1 VGEYGLLSLVTTA
14 LVAVMARPWVG
25 GWSTPIVAGNDTL
38 SHFAMMRDTGWT
50 GTARGPQGLA
60 AGGSLDWSDFPLG
73 PDRVHLVLYRVL
85 RLVTGD
91 AMVAFNLYLLAGFLL
106 VAWAAYAVLR
116 VWRIS
121 PLVAGALSVAFT
133 LAPYHFARLSDGHV
147 FLAAYFSV
155 PLGVLLA
162 VWASDGSLAG
172 RGFAGFAGARR
183 GADRHDRR
191 RLLATAACVAIVG
204 SSSAYYGVFAVVLIV
219 SLALVTA
226 VRRRSWRTLVVPA
239 VLAAAVLG
247 VIALNVAGDL
257 WSARAEGANH
267 EVSVRPTSDSDTY
280 GLRLSQAL
288 LPDPAH
294 RVDAFGALGRQARQ
308 VQVPGEDGSTLGLL
322 AVAGLAVVALTCVRR
337 VGRARDAQDVLV
349 LRLGVLAAAAVAV
362 ATVSGLGLVV
372 AVAGFG
378 QIRVWS
384 RMSIVLAFLGLAG
397 LAVVVDRW
405 CASPRVRAWSFGPLL
420 VAVGI
425 VAIAMV
431 DQTSPGSLP
440 DRATTAQER
449 AVDEQIAAEMEA
461 ALPAGADVYQLPQT
475 DFLFDVPDGEMP
487 LYGLLGPWSTGGD
500 LDYSAGSLQGRGGDW
515 QRSWAMQ
522 SPEVLAA
529 GAAAAG
535 FDALYLDRRSESG
548 GQTGSAA
555 ESRGNDGTAD
565 EAAWLRETWGE
576 PAGSVQG
583 ETSAQGDDDRRE
595 WYDLR
600 PARRQLTERLGAER
614 VEQLG
619 ALVRRP
625 IGVVYDGA
633 VDRFAVG
640 GGARLVQAE
649 SAITLRDEWFGAE
662 RSGTDDRPA
671 GPLLVRFELTGEP
684 GARVRITAAGT
695 EQVVE
700 LDGGSAQVELEVPVR
715 ARDTVIELSTDAAR
729 LPGVAARHG
738 DVRLQVSQ
746 PQVIDAELDEAI
758 RSGELTAS

>member
-294 RVDAFGALGRQARQ
+294 RVDALGALGRQARQ

-322 AVAGLAVVALTCVRR
+322 AVAGLAAVALGCVRR

-461 ALPAGADVYQLPQT
+461 ALPAGAHVYQLPQT

-522 SPEVLAA
+522 PPEVLVA

-535 FDALYLDRRSESG
+535 FDALYLDRRSELGSVTDGSG
-548 GQTGSAA
+548 S
-555 ESRGNDGTAD
+555 EGTAD
-565 EAAWLRETWGE
+565 EAAWLRETWGA
-576 PAGSVQG
+576 PDGSVQG
-583 ETSAQGDDDRRE
+583 EGSVQAEDDRRD

-600 PARRQLTERLGAER
+600 PAREQLIEQLGAAR

-619 ALVRRP
+619 AAVRRP
-625 IGVVYDGA
+625 IGVVYEGA
-633 VDRFAVG
+633 VDRFAVA

-649 SAITLRDEWFGAE
+649 SAITLRDEWFG
-662 RSGTDDRPA
+662 TDGGPD

-684 GARVRITAAGT
+684 GARVRIQAAGA

-715 ARDTVIELSTDAAR
+715 ARDTVIHLSTDAPR
-729 LPGVAARHG
+729 LAGVAGRHG

-746 PQVIDAELDEAI
+746 LQVIDADLDEAV
-758 RSGELTAS
+758 RSGELTLR